1 MIFSVEFLL
10 GKRYLLIPNTKYQK
24 PKTTMKQIKTFIWAL
39 LLALPMIS
47 FAQGPVAPSTGIWA
61 IIDASYQVGST
72 TIGQTKA
79 KLTLRNNTLTKTTGV
94 QFRVFYDKIAF
105 TNASVALLGSN
116 TNLDMQYSTSAANGY
131 ITVTLVY
138 TGASSTYTLAEGETF
153 EITFTHAPA
162 ATFIPL
168 SISNLTWSGVQTFTP
183 YAAQQDGMDIALS
196 LHNYGG
202 VFVRPT
208 LTFSGDYVNVT
219 GTPAKNLVLKLEK
232 KPKNSSTWA
241 EHNSYTTDVAG
252 HFTFT
257 ETIDTTFYDV
267 RIATRVADNA
277 PGNVISTA
285 DAQLINQWV
294 LGTSAMSGFDYFTA
308 DVNGSN
314 GITISDA
321 YGVFGRV
328 SGRFTSWPNSVKDI
342 KFFTPTEY
350 TAINGSSTNLT
361 STYAG
366 VTNFYHDI
374 IAGQPDSIV
383 RYVMVPGDANGTGY
397 HMARV
402 TPIEVLINP
411 TPGVE
416 SQIYNV
422 IDTRVE
428 YDFPT
433 SPIEVNVPR
442 LTVQEGNIVDI
453 PVKVFTNGVKLNSL
467 QFGVRYDETLLQF
480 KGIYSTSNANK
491 WLTYVNPNDGQ
502 IDWGGY
508 DVTDNLNP
516 LESGSDVITMQFIA
530 LKPQLQWDNS
540 PLYTT
545 NKFAGNVN
553 HRDLEITP
561 TNGIIQVVKI
571 SNNVI
576 LIDGNSMEIIPN
588 PVTDKVTVI
597 FNVTEPTQATL
608 TIKDLVGRTV
618 MNILA
623 GQVPEGQFQYNTDLG
638 KLVPGMYLATLS
650 LENGKFI
657 AEKLIKQ

>member
-1 MIFSVEFLL
+1 MKKLLLPLLFLL
-10 GKRYLLIPNTKYQK
+10 VSVNI
-24 PKTTMKQIKTFIWAL
+24 
-39 LLALPMIS
+39 LAQS
-47 FAQGPVAPSTGIWA
+47 GPPAPSSGIWA
-61 IIDASYQVGST
+61 IIDTNYTVGPTST
-72 TIGQTKA
+72 GHTAA
-79 KLTLRNNTLTKTTGV
+79 KLTLKNTTLTKYTGV
-94 QFRVFYDKIAF
+94 QFRVFYDKVAF
-105 TNASVALLGSN
+105 TNATVSLIGST
-116 TNLDMQYSTSAANGY
+116 TNLDLQYVTNTANGY

-138 TGASSTYTLAEGETF
+138 TGASATYTLADNERF
-153 EITFTHAPA
+153 LIDFTHAAPA
-162 ATFIPL
+162 VFNNITT
-168 SISNLTWSGVQTFTP
+168 ISNLTWTGVQTFSQV
-183 YAAQQDGMDIALS
+183 AAEQNGTDINLG

-202 VFVRPT
+202 IFEFQT
-208 LTFSGDYVNVT
+208 LKFHGTFLNVT
-219 GTPAKNLVLKLEK
+219 GTPAKNLPLALEK
-232 KPKNSSTWA
+232 RPSAGGSWIQVNT
-241 EHNSYTTDVAG
+241 YYTDVTG
-252 HFTFT
+252 KFDFT
-257 ETIDTTFYDV
+257 ENIDTSYWDV
-267 RIATRVADNA
+267 RLAIQGDTMGVGNIISAT
-277 PGNVISTA
+277 

-328 SGRFTSWPNSVKDI
+328 SGRFTSWPNSVADI
-342 KFFTPTEY
+342 KFFTPAEY

-402 TPIEVLINP
+402 TPIEVLIDP

-433 SPIEVNVPR
+433 SQIEVNVPR

-467 QFGVRYDETLLQF
+467 QFGVKYDETLLQF

>member
-1 MIFSVEFLL
+1 MKKLLLPLLFLL
-10 GKRYLLIPNTKYQK
+10 VSVNI
-24 PKTTMKQIKTFIWAL
+24 
-39 LLALPMIS
+39 LAQS
-47 FAQGPVAPSTGIWA
+47 GPPAPSSGIWA
-61 IIDASYQVGST
+61 IIDTNYTVGPTST
-72 TIGQTKA
+72 GHTFA
-79 KLTLRNNTLTKTTGV
+79 KLTLKNTTLTKYTGV
-94 QFRVFYDKIAF
+94 QFRVFYDKVAF
-105 TNASVALLGSN
+105 TNATVSLIGST
-116 TNLDMQYSTSAANGY
+116 TNLDLQYVTDASNGY

-138 TGASSTYTLAEGETF
+138 TGASATYTLADDERF
-153 EITFTHAPA
+153 LIDFTHAAPA
-162 ATFIPL
+162 IFNNITT
-168 SISNLTWSGVQTFTP
+168 ISNLTWTGVQTFP
-183 YAAQQDGMDIALS
+183 EGAAEQNGTDITLG

-202 VFVRPT
+202 IFDFQT
-208 LTFSGDYVNVT
+208 LKFRGTFLNTT
-219 GTPAKNLVLKLEK
+219 GTPAKNLPLALEK
-232 KPKNSSTWA
+232 RPSSGGSWIQVNT
-241 EHNSYTTDVAG
+241 YLTDING
-252 HFTFT
+252 KFNFT
-257 ETIDTTFYDV
+257 ENIDTSYWDV
-267 RIATRVADNA
+267 RLAIQGDTMGVGNIISAT
-277 PGNVISTA
+277 

-328 SGRFTSWPNSVKDI
+328 SGRFTVWPNSVADI

-402 TPIEVLINP
+402 TPIEVLIDP

-433 SPIEVNVPR
+433 SQIEVNVPR
-442 LTVQEGNIVDI
+442 LTVQEGNVVDI

-467 QFGVRYDETLLQF
+467 QFGVKYDETLLQF
-480 KGIYSTSNANK
+480 KGVYSTSNANK

-508 DVTDNLNP
+508 DVTDNLNT
-516 LESGSDVITMQFIA
+516 LEDGDDVITMQFVA

-545 NKFAGNVN
+545 NKFAGNMN
-553 HRDLEITP
+553 HNDLEITP

-576 LIDGNSMEIIPN
+576 LIDGNSMEIVPN

-623 GQVPEGQFQYNTDLG
+623 GQVPEGQFQYNADLG
-638 KLVPGMYLATLS
+638 KLAPGMYLATLS

>member
-1 MIFSVEFLL
+1 MKKLLLPLLFLL
-10 GKRYLLIPNTKYQK
+10 VSVNI
-24 PKTTMKQIKTFIWAL
+24 
-39 LLALPMIS
+39 LAQS
-47 FAQGPVAPSTGIWA
+47 GPPAPSSGIWA
-61 IIDASYQVGST
+61 IIDTNYTVGPTSSGHT
-72 TIGQTKA
+72 AA
-79 KLTLRNNTLTKTTGV
+79 KLTLKNTTLTKYTGV
-94 QFRVFYDKIAF
+94 QFRVFYDKVAF
-105 TNASVALLGSN
+105 TNATVSLIGST
-116 TNLDMQYSTSAANGY
+116 TNLDLQYVTNTANGY
-131 ITVTLVY
+131 ITITLVY
-138 TGASSTYTLAEGETF
+138 TGASSTFTLADDERF
-153 EITFTHAPA
+153 LIDFTHATPA
-162 ATFIPL
+162 IFNNITT
-168 SISNLTWSGVQTFTP
+168 ISNLTWTGVQTFSQG
-183 YAAQQDGMDIALS
+183 AAEQNGTDITLG
-196 LHNYGG
+196 LHSYGG
-202 VFVRPT
+202 IFEFQN
-208 LTFSGDYVNVT
+208 LKFHGTFLNVT
-219 GTPAKNLVLKLEK
+219 GTPAKNLPLALEK
-232 KPKNSSTWA
+232 RPSSGGSWTQV
-241 EHNSYTTDVAG
+241 NTYFTDING
-252 HFTFT
+252 KFDFT
-257 ETIDTTFYDV
+257 ENIDTSYWDV
-267 RIATRVADNA
+267 RLAIQGDTMGVGNIISAT
-277 PGNVISTA
+277 

-328 SGRFTSWPNSVKDI
+328 SGRFTAWPNSVADI

-402 TPIEVLINP
+402 TPIEVLIDP

-433 SPIEVNVPR
+433 SQIEVNVPR
-442 LTVQEGNIVDI
+442 LTVQEGNVVDI

-467 QFGVRYDETLLQF
+467 QFGVKYDETLLQF
-480 KGIYSTSNANK
+480 KGVYSTSNANK
-491 WLTYVNPNDGQ
+491 WLTYINPNDGQ

-516 LESGSDVITMQFIA
+516 LEDGNDVITMQFVA

-545 NKFAGNVN
+545 NKFAGNMN

-576 LIDGNSMEIIPN
+576 LIDNNSMEIVPN

-623 GQVPEGQFQYNTDLG
+623 GQVPEGQFQYNADLG
-638 KLVPGMYLATLS
+638 KLAPGMYLATLS

>member
-1 MIFSVEFLL
+1 MKKLLLPLLFLL
-10 GKRYLLIPNTKYQK
+10 VSVNI
-24 PKTTMKQIKTFIWAL
+24 
-39 LLALPMIS
+39 LAQS
-47 FAQGPVAPSTGIWA
+47 GPPAPSSGIWA
-61 IIDASYQVGST
+61 IIDTNYTVGPTSSGHT
-72 TIGQTKA
+72 AA
-79 KLTLRNNTLTKTTGV
+79 KLTLKNTTLTKYTGV
-94 QFRVFYDKIAF
+94 QFRVFYDKVAF
-105 TNASVALLGSN
+105 TNATVSLIGST
-116 TNLDMQYSTSAANGY
+116 TNLDLQYVTDASNGY
-131 ITVTLVY
+131 ITITLVY
-138 TGASSTYTLAEGETF
+138 TGASSTYTLADDERF
-153 EITFTHAPA
+153 LIDFTHAAPA
-162 ATFIPL
+162 IFNNITT
-168 SISNLTWSGVQTFTP
+168 ISNLTWTGVQIFP
-183 YAAQQDGMDIALS
+183 EGAAEQNGTDITLG

-202 VFVRPT
+202 IFEFQN
-208 LTFSGDYVNVT
+208 LKFHGTFLNVT
-219 GTPAKNLVLKLEK
+219 GTPAKNLPLALEK
-232 KPKNSSTWA
+232 RPSSGGSWTQV
-241 EHNSYTTDVAG
+241 NTYFTDVNG
-252 HFTFT
+252 KFDFT
-257 ETIDTTFYDV
+257 ENIDTSYWDV
-267 RIATRVADNA
+267 RLAIQGDTMGVGNIISAT
-277 PGNVISTA
+277 

-328 SGRFTSWPNSVKDI
+328 SGRFTAWPNSVADI

-402 TPIEVLINP
+402 TPIEVLIDP

-416 SQIYNV
+416 SQLYNV

-433 SPIEVNVPR
+433 SQIEVNVPR

-467 QFGVRYDETLLQF
+467 QFGVKYDETLLQF

-516 LESGSDVITMQFIA
+516 IESGSDVITMQFIA

-571 SNNVI
+571 SNNII
-576 LIDGNSMEIIPN
+576 LIDGNSMEIVPN

-623 GQVPEGQFQYNTDLG
+623 GQVPEGQFQYNADLG
-638 KLVPGMYLATLS
+638 KLAPGMYLATLS

>member
-1 MIFSVEFLL
+1 MKKLLLPLLFLL
-10 GKRYLLIPNTKYQK
+10 VSVNI
-24 PKTTMKQIKTFIWAL
+24 
-39 LLALPMIS
+39 LAQS
-47 FAQGPVAPSTGIWA
+47 GPPAPSSGIWA
-61 IIDASYQVGST
+61 IIDTNYTVGPTST
-72 TIGQTKA
+72 GHTAA
-79 KLTLRNNTLTKTTGV
+79 KLTLKNTTLTKYTGV
-94 QFRVFYDKIAF
+94 QFRVFYDKVAF
-105 TNASVALLGSN
+105 TNATVSLIGST
-116 TNLDMQYSTSAANGY
+116 TNLDLQYVTNTANGY

-138 TGASSTYTLAEGETF
+138 TGASATYTLADNERF
-153 EITFTHAPA
+153 LIDFTHAAPA
-162 ATFIPL
+162 IFNNITT
-168 SISNLTWSGVQTFTP
+168 ISNLTWTGVQTFSQV
-183 YAAQQDGMDIALS
+183 AAEQNGTDINLG

-202 VFVRPT
+202 IFEFQT
-208 LTFSGDYVNVT
+208 LKFHGTFLNVT
-219 GTPAKNLVLKLEK
+219 GTPAKNLPLALEK
-232 KPKNSSTWA
+232 RPSAGGSWIQVNT
-241 EHNSYTTDVAG
+241 YYTDVTG
-252 HFTFT
+252 KFDFT
-257 ETIDTTFYDV
+257 ENIDTSYWDV
-267 RIATRVADNA
+267 RLAIQGDTMGVGNIISAT
-277 PGNVISTA
+277 

-342 KFFTPTEY
+342 KFFTPAEY

-433 SPIEVNVPR
+433 SQIEVNVPR

-588 PVTDKVTVI
+588 PVTDKVTII

>member
-1 MIFSVEFLL
+1 MKKLLLPLLFLL
-10 GKRYLLIPNTKYQK
+10 VSVNI
-24 PKTTMKQIKTFIWAL
+24 
-39 LLALPMIS
+39 LAQS
-47 FAQGPVAPSTGIWA
+47 GPPAPSSGIWA
-61 IIDASYQVGST
+61 IIDTNYTVGPTSLGHT
-72 TIGQTKA
+72 AA
-79 KLTLRNNTLTKTTGV
+79 KLTLKNTTLTKYTGV
-94 QFRVFYDKIAF
+94 QFRVFYDKVAF
-105 TNASVALLGSN
+105 TNASVSLIGST
-116 TNLDMQYSTSAANGY
+116 TNLDLQYVTNTTDGY
-131 ITVTLVY
+131 ITITLVY
-138 TGASSTYTLAEGETF
+138 TGASSTFTLADDERF
-153 EITFTHAPA
+153 LIDFTHAAPA
-162 ATFIPL
+162 IFNNITT
-168 SISNLTWSGVQTFTP
+168 ISNLTWTGVQTFP
-183 YAAQQDGMDIALS
+183 QGAAEQNGTDITLG

-202 VFVRPT
+202 IFDFQT
-208 LTFSGDYVNVT
+208 LKFHGTFLNTT
-219 GTPAKNLVLKLEK
+219 GTPAKNLPLALEK
-232 KPKNSSTWA
+232 RPSAGGSWIQVNTY
-241 EHNSYTTDVAG
+241 YTDIAG
-252 HFTFT
+252 KFSFT
-257 ETIDTTFYDV
+257 ENIDTSYWDV
-267 RIATRVADNA
+267 RLAIQGDTMGVGNIISAT
-277 PGNVISTA
+277 

-328 SGRFTSWPNSVKDI
+328 SGRFTAWPNSVADI

-402 TPIEVLINP
+402 TPIEVLIDP

-433 SPIEVNVPR
+433 SQIEVNVPR
-442 LTVQEGNIVDI
+442 LTVQEGNVVDI

-467 QFGVRYDETLLQF
+467 QFGVKYDETLLQF

-516 LESGSDVITMQFIA
+516 LEDGNDVITMQFVA

-576 LIDGNSMEIIPN
+576 LIDNNSMEIVPN

-623 GQVPEGQFQYNTDLG
+623 GQVPEGQFQYNADLG
-638 KLVPGMYLATLS
+638 KLAPGMYLATLS

>member
-1 MIFSVEFLL
+1 MKKLLLPLLFLL
-10 GKRYLLIPNTKYQK
+10 VSVNI
-24 PKTTMKQIKTFIWAL
+24 
-39 LLALPMIS
+39 LAQS
-47 FAQGPVAPSTGIWA
+47 GPPAPSSGIWA
-61 IIDASYQVGST
+61 IIDTNYTVGPTSSGHT
-72 TIGQTKA
+72 AA
-79 KLTLRNNTLTKTTGV
+79 KLTLKNTTLTKYTGV
-94 QFRVFYDKIAF
+94 QFRVFYDKVAF
-105 TNASVALLGSN
+105 TNATVSLIGST
-116 TNLDMQYSTSAANGY
+116 TNLDLQYVTNTANGY
-131 ITVTLVY
+131 ITITLVY
-138 TGASSTYTLAEGETF
+138 TGASSTFTLADDERF
-153 EITFTHAPA
+153 LIDFTHAAPA
-162 ATFIPL
+162 IFNNITT
-168 SISNLTWSGVQTFTP
+168 ISNLTWTGVQTFSQV
-183 YAAQQDGMDIALS
+183 AAEQNGTDVALG
-196 LHNYGG
+196 LHSYGG
-202 VFVRPT
+202 IFEFQT
-208 LTFSGDYVNVT
+208 LKFHGTFLNVT
-219 GTPAKNLVLKLEK
+219 GTPAKNLPLALEK
-232 KPKNSSTWA
+232 RPSSGGSWTQV
-241 EHNSYTTDVAG
+241 NTYFTDING
-252 HFTFT
+252 KFDFT
-257 ETIDTTFYDV
+257 ENIDTSYWDV
-267 RIATRVADNA
+267 RLAIQGDTMGVGNIISAT
-277 PGNVISTA
+277 

-328 SGRFTSWPNSVKDI
+328 SGRFTAWPNSVKDI

-350 TAINGSSTNLT
+350 AAINGSATNLT

-416 SQIYNV
+416 SQLYNV

-433 SPIEVNVPR
+433 SQIEVNVPR

-467 QFGVRYDETLLQF
+467 QFGVKYDETLLQF
-480 KGIYSTSNANK
+480 KGVYSTSNANK

-516 LESGSDVITMQFIA
+516 LENGSDVITMQFIA

-576 LIDGNSMEIIPN
+576 LIDNNSMEIVPN

-623 GQVPEGQFQYNTDLG
+623 GQVPEGQFQYNADLG
-638 KLVPGMYLATLS
+638 KLAPGMYLATLS

>member
-1 MIFSVEFLL
+1 MKKLLLPLLFLL
-10 GKRYLLIPNTKYQK
+10 VSVNI
-24 PKTTMKQIKTFIWAL
+24 
-39 LLALPMIS
+39 LAQS
-47 FAQGPVAPSTGIWA
+47 GPPAPSSGIWA
-61 IIDASYQVGST
+61 IIDTNYTVGPTST
-72 TIGQTKA
+72 GHTFA
-79 KLTLRNNTLTKTTGV
+79 KLTLKNTTLTKYTGV
-94 QFRVFYDKIAF
+94 QFRVFYDKVAF
-105 TNASVALLGSN
+105 TNATVSLIGST
-116 TNLDMQYSTSAANGY
+116 TNLDLQYVTNTVDGY

-138 TGASSTYTLAEGETF
+138 TGASATYTLADDERF
-153 EITFTHAPA
+153 LIDFTHAAPA
-162 ATFIPL
+162 VFNNITT
-168 SISNLTWSGVQTFTP
+168 ISNLTWTGVQTFP
-183 YAAQQDGMDIALS
+183 EGAAEQNGTDITLG

-202 VFVRPT
+202 IFEFQN
-208 LTFSGDYVNVT
+208 LKFHGTFLNTT
-219 GTPAKNLVLKLEK
+219 GTPAKNLPLALEK
-232 KPKNSSTWA
+232 RPSSGGSWVQVDT
-241 EHNSYTTDVAG
+241 YLTDVNG
-252 HFTFT
+252 KFNIS
-257 ETIDTTFYDV
+257 ENIDTSYWDV
-267 RIATRVADNA
+267 RLAIQGDTMGVGNIISAT
-277 PGNVISTA
+277 

-328 SGRFTSWPNSVKDI
+328 SGRFTVWPNSVADI

-402 TPIEVLINP
+402 TPIEVLIDP

-433 SPIEVNVPR
+433 SQIEVNVPR
-442 LTVQEGNIVDI
+442 LTVQEGNVVDI

-467 QFGVRYDETLLQF
+467 QFGVKYDETLLQF
-480 KGIYSTSNANK
+480 KGVYSTSNANK

-508 DVTDNLNP
+508 DVTDNLNT
-516 LESGSDVITMQFIA
+516 LEDGDDVITMQFVA

-545 NKFAGNVN
+545 NKFAGNMN
-553 HRDLEITP
+553 HNDLEITP

-576 LIDGNSMEIIPN
+576 LIDGNSMEIVPN

-597 FNVTEPTQATL
+597 FNVTKPTQATL
-608 TIKDLVGRTV
+608 TIKDLVDRTV

-623 GQVPEGQFQYNTDLG
+623 GQVPEGQFQYNADLG
-638 KLVPGMYLATLS
+638 KLAPGMYLATLS

>member
-1 MIFSVEFLL
+1 MKKLLLPLLFLL
-10 GKRYLLIPNTKYQK
+10 VSVNI
-24 PKTTMKQIKTFIWAL
+24 
-39 LLALPMIS
+39 LAQS
-47 FAQGPVAPSTGIWA
+47 GPPAPSSGIWA
-61 IIDASYQVGST
+61 IIDTNYTVGPTSSGHT
-72 TIGQTKA
+72 AA
-79 KLTLRNNTLTKTTGV
+79 KLTLKNTTLTKYTGV
-94 QFRVFYDKIAF
+94 QFRVFYDKVAF
-105 TNASVALLGSN
+105 TNATVSLIGST
-116 TNLDMQYSTSAANGY
+116 TNLDLQYVTNTTDGY
-131 ITVTLVY
+131 ITITLVY
-138 TGASSTYTLAEGETF
+138 TGASSTFTLADDERF
-153 EITFTHAPA
+153 LIDFTHAAPA
-162 ATFIPL
+162 VFNNITT
-168 SISNLTWSGVQTFTP
+168 ISNLTWTGVQTFP
-183 YAAQQDGMDIALS
+183 QGAAEQNGTDITLG

-202 VFVRPT
+202 IFEFQN
-208 LTFSGDYVNVT
+208 LKFHGTFLNTT
-219 GTPAKNLVLKLEK
+219 GTPAKNLPLALEK
-232 KPKNSSTWA
+232 RPSAGGSWVQVNT
-241 EHNSYTTDVAG
+241 YLTDVNG
-252 HFTFT
+252 KFNII
-257 ETIDTTFYDV
+257 ENIDTSYWDV
-267 RIATRVADNA
+267 RLAIQGDTMGVGNIISAT
-277 PGNVISTA
+277 

-294 LGTSAMSGFDYFTA
+294 LGTSTMSGFDYFTA

-328 SGRFTSWPNSVKDI
+328 SGRFTSWPNSVADI

-383 RYVMVPGDANGTGY
+383 RYVLVPGDANGTGY

-402 TPIEVLINP
+402 TPIEVLIDP

-433 SPIEVNVPR
+433 SQIEVNVPR
-442 LTVQEGNIVDI
+442 LTVQEGNVVDI

-467 QFGVRYDETLLQF
+467 QFGVKYDETLLQF
-480 KGIYSTSNANK
+480 KGVYSTSNANK
-491 WLTYVNPNDGQ
+491 WLTYINPNDGQ

-516 LESGSDVITMQFIA
+516 LEDGNDVITMQFVA

-576 LIDGNSMEIIPN
+576 LIDNNSMEIVPN

-623 GQVPEGQFQYNTDLG
+623 GQIPEGQFQYNADLG
-638 KLVPGMYLATLS
+638 KLAPGMYLATLS

>member
-1 MIFSVEFLL
+1 MKKLLLPLLFLL
-10 GKRYLLIPNTKYQK
+10 VSVNV
-24 PKTTMKQIKTFIWAL
+24 
-39 LLALPMIS
+39 LAQS
-47 FAQGPVAPSTGIWA
+47 GPPAPSSGIWA
-61 IIDASYQVGST
+61 IIDTNYTVGPTSSGHT
-72 TIGQTKA
+72 AA
-79 KLTLRNNTLTKTTGV
+79 KLTLKNTTLTKYTGV
-94 QFRVFYDKIAF
+94 QFRVFYDKVAF
-105 TNASVALLGSN
+105 TNATVSLIGST
-116 TNLDMQYSTSAANGY
+116 TNLDLQYVTNTANGY
-131 ITVTLVY
+131 ITITLVY
-138 TGASSTYTLAEGETF
+138 TGISSTFTLADDERF
-153 EITFTHAPA
+153 LIDFTHAAPA
-162 ATFIPL
+162 IFNNITA
-168 SISNLTWSGVQTFTP
+168 ISNLTWTGVQTFSQI
-183 YAAQQDGMDIALS
+183 AAEQNGTDIALG

-202 VFVRPT
+202 IFEFQT
-208 LTFSGDYVNVT
+208 LKFHGTFLNVT
-219 GTPAKNLVLKLEK
+219 GTPAKNLPLALEK
-232 KPKNSSTWA
+232 RPSAGGSWIQVNT
-241 EHNSYTTDVAG
+241 YYTDVTG
-252 HFTFT
+252 KFNFT
-257 ETIDTTFYDV
+257 ENIDTTYWDV
-267 RIATRVADNA
+267 RLAIKGDTMSVGNIISAT
-277 PGNVISTA
+277 

-328 SGRFTSWPNSVKDI
+328 SGRFTAWPNSVKDI
-342 KFFTPTEY
+342 KFFTPAEY
-350 TAINGSSTNLT
+350 AAINGSSTNLT

-402 TPIEVLINP
+402 TPIEVLIDP
-411 TPGVE
+411 SPGVE

-433 SPIEVNVPR
+433 SQIEVNVPR

-467 QFGVRYDETLLQF
+467 QFGVKYDETLLQF

-576 LIDGNSMEIIPN
+576 LIDNNSMEIVPN

-623 GQVPEGQFQYNTDLG
+623 GQVPEGQFQYNADLG
-638 KLVPGMYLATLS
+638 KLAPGMYLATLS